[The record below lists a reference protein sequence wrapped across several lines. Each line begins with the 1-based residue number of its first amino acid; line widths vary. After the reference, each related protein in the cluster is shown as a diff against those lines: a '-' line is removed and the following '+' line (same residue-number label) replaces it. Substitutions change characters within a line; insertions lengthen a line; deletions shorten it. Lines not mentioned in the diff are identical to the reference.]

1 MVRSVVLRTVFFL
14 ISYIDVYI
22 ISDGI
27 RYRYGAVTSAS
38 FKAADLA
45 RSGSM
50 PAFVRID
57 LSIMYIARPETAIA
71 SITIK
76 NDKMLSNGLNPT
88 P

>member
-1 MVRSVVLRTVFFL
+1 MA
-14 ISYIDVYI
+14 
-22 ISDGI
+22 DGT

-45 RSGSM
+45 RSRSI
-50 PAFVRID
+50 PAFVKIN
-57 LSIMYIARPETAIA
+57 LSIKYIASPETAIA
-71 SITIK
+71 NITIK